1 MDEQTVNGPELE
13 FDTSDLSEPE
23 TVEQNV
29 ETESSPAVEET
40 TEQSAEQEQTPA
52 EPAASTEQEAQTGDA
67 IYELEKLDD
76 QTRAKFLKQ
85 KGLNPDDPDAFR
97 KVTEMYFNAEKGFY
111 QKSQEKA
118 QLERRLAE
126 TQASAPS
133 PADEQALKEVRSMRT
148 EMTVAKWK
156 QEKGLTEEAE
166 QKMMAWCAE
175 PMRDSQGNIRRDQNG
190 NPIVKGWNYIN
201 GNMSLDDIYRLSGA
215 DAIKVDDLTEKI
227 RNEVKEEMA
236 ARQNAKRPSASSTDS
251 TKFGTPQ
258 ENDPFM
264 DGLLN

>member
-40 TEQSAEQEQTPA
+40 NEQSASEEQAEVEQ
-52 EPAASTEQEAQTGDA
+52 AASTEEAQAGDA
-67 IYELEKLDD
+67 ISEFL
-76 QTRAKFLKQ
+76 AK
-85 KGLNPDDPDAFR
+85 KGIKTDDPDALR
-97 KVTEMYFNAEKGFY
+97 KVTEMYQNAEKGFY

-251 TKFGTPQ
+251 TKFGAPQ

>member
-23 TVEQNV
+23 TAEQNV

-40 TEQSAEQEQTPA
+40 NEQSASEEQAEVEQTA
-52 EPAASTEQEAQTGDA
+52 TTEEAQVGDA
-67 IYELEKLDD
+67 ISEFL
-76 QTRAKFLKQ
+76 AK
-85 KGLNPDDPDAFR
+85 KGIKTDDPEALR
-97 KVTEMYFNAEKGFY
+97 KVTEMYQNAEKGFY

-215 DAIKVDDLTEKI
+215 DALKVDDLTEKI

-251 TKFGTPQ
+251 TKFGVPK
-258 ENDPFM
+258 EDDPFM

>member
-40 TEQSAEQEQTPA
+40 TEQPASEEQAEVEQ
-52 EPAASTEQEAQTGDA
+52 AASTEEAQAGDA
-67 IYELEKLDD
+67 ISEFL
-76 QTRAKFLKQ
+76 AK
-85 KGLNPDDPDAFR
+85 KGIKTDDPEALR
-97 KVTEMYFNAEKGFY
+97 KVTEMYQNAEKGFY

-215 DAIKVDDLTEKI
+215 DALKVDDLTEKI

-251 TKFGTPQ
+251 TKFGVPK

>member
-23 TVEQNV
+23 TAEQNV

-40 TEQSAEQEQTPA
+40 NEQSASEEQAEVEQ
-52 EPAASTEQEAQTGDA
+52 AASTEEAQAGDA
-67 IYELEKLDD
+67 ISEFL
-76 QTRAKFLKQ
+76 AK
-85 KGLNPDDPDAFR
+85 KGIKTDDPEALR
-97 KVTEMYFNAEKGFY
+97 KVTEMYQNAEKGFY

-215 DAIKVDDLTEKI
+215 DALKVDDLTEKI

-251 TKFGTPQ
+251 TKFGAPK

>member
-40 TEQSAEQEQTPA
+40 NEQSASEEQAEVEQ
-52 EPAASTEQEAQTGDA
+52 AASTEEAQAGDA
-67 IYELEKLDD
+67 ISEFL
-76 QTRAKFLKQ
+76 AK
-85 KGLNPDDPDAFR
+85 KGIKTDDPEALR
-97 KVTEMYFNAEKGFY
+97 KVTEMYQNAEKGFY

-215 DAIKVDDLTEKI
+215 DALKVDDLTEKI

-251 TKFGTPQ
+251 TKFGVPQ
-258 ENDPFM
+258 QNDPFM